1 MRQGRGQWQ
10 QPAGGS
16 IVQGKVLRAPVSVGL
31 PLLQPQGSIRAPLG
45 PQASHLP
52 PCSFSAPPSST
63 YHLEM
68 GFQPLGAALSSSQ
81 ELGLPPMEA
90 RHCVRRASFQWVE
103 GRGSLHTGTFPIKN
117 SSRLRVTSVFPWP
130 HRSRAGLEP
139 GTACMGCMEAP
150 ARPCAPAEKL
160 PMPWANSH

>member
-1 MRQGRGQWQ
+1 MAAASRGQHSPGQ
-10 QPAGGS
+10 GAESSSEHGPSSPAATGQH
-16 IVQGKVLRAPVSVGL
+16 QGPSGPSGL
-31 PLLQPQGSIRAPLG
+31 TPI
-45 PQASHLP
+45 P
-52 PCSFSAPPSST
+52 PCSFSALPPPPST

-68 GFQPLGAALSSSQ
+68 GFQPPGAALSSSQ

-90 RHCVRRASFQWVE
+90 RHRVRRASFQWVE

-130 HRSRAGLEP
+130 HHSRAGLEP